1 MRTRPCAAILA
12 ACRFEC
18 VWFALLH
25 IREPENRART
35 SPVSYSGTCTLHPHT
50 SHLVFS
56 TPWRT
61 TLLRLKGWLDWFYG
75 FSW

>member
-25 IREPENRART
+25 IREPENSEPERRQCLTLEPVLYIRT
-35 SPVSYSGTCTLHPHT
+35 LRTWFLAPRGVPHFF
-50 SHLVFS
+50 V
-56 TPWRT
+56 
-61 TLLRLKGWLDWFYG
+61 
-75 FSW
+75 